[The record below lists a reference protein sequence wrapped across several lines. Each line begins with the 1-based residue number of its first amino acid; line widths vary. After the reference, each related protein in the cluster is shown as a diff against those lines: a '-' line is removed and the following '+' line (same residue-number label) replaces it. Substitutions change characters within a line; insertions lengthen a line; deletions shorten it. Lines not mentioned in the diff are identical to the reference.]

1 MSFLGAI
8 ILPSI
13 LRLLP
18 LQKETNKQ
26 QSHILKK
33 NLPLEIPI
41 RHHMHQIT
49 LRHQN

>member
-18 LQKETNKQ
+18 LQKQTNKQ
-26 QSHILKK
+26 KSHIKK
-33 NLPLEIPI
+33 HLPLEIPI
-41 RHHMHQIT
+41 RRHMHQIT
-49 LRHQN
+49 LRHQS